1 MKVEI
6 TEKRLSSDGFVGE
19 NGDRFTVPDE
29 VGKKWCA
36 LGWAIDLDGIVKTG
50 ERKVIDARLEV
61 DNSVQKSTNTEA
73 K

>member
-29 VGKKWCA
+29 VGQKWCA
-36 LGWAIDLDGIVKTG
+36 LGWAIDLSGACETG
-50 ERKVIDARLEV
+50 ERKVIDARLDVDDISQSTKTEV
-61 DNSVQKSTNTEA
+61 K
-73 K
+73 

>member
-19 NGDRFTVPDE
+19 QGDRFTVPDD
-29 VGKKWCA
+29 VGKKWCG
-36 LGWAIDLDGIVKTG
+36 LGWAIDLSGECKTG

-61 DNSVQKSTNTEA
+61 ENSVQKSTNTEA

>member
-19 NGDRFTVPDE
+19 EGDRFTVPDE
-29 VGKKWCA
+29 VGQKWCG
-36 LGWAIDLDGIVKTG
+36 LGWAIDLSGECKTG

-61 DNSVQKSTNTEA
+61 DNITQKSKNTEA